1 MLSDIKYIENILF
14 HNKKSK
20 KKLKKISLNAK
31 NPTFSTSWASF
42 YFLFFL

>member
-14 HNKKSK
+14 YNKKVK

-31 NPTFSTSWASF
+31 NPTFSTGWASF

>member
-1 MLSDIKYIENILF
+1 M
-14 HNKKSK
+14 KKVK

-31 NPTFSTSWASF
+31 NPTFSTGWASF